1 MAQQEK
7 GKAARLRERCVWH
20 VRLRRLHF
28 VQNLHA
34 IVVATNEVHG
44 PLLVVELRS
53 LQLLVQFLHLLVVL
67 LDVSILVL
75 AKCVASLTL
84 ESEARLLG
92 RKHNNYDASI
102 SSFTIGCHVKP
113 CKLALPEQAS

>member
-75 AKCVASLTL
+75 AKCVASLG
-84 ESEARLLG
+84 SASRAWHW
-92 RKHNNYDASI
+92 RAKHASSGASKRI
-102 SSFTIGCHVKP
+102 MM
-113 CKLALPEQAS
+113 LPSQASRLDAM